1 MLGAPVPSPAP
12 GTSTGVTEPEPVDA
26 EPGDGTPI
34 FESVR
39 SGYLHAFGRDLP
51 RSSEQQGG
59 QSLAGQPA
67 RPPASWG
74 DGSGRAVAVPPTA
87 GHPASSGLPQRL
99 PHPGQVRGT
108 AADQETR
115 QARWPNRRRARGASW
130 QASSAAPSGRGRWL
144 RRTAARSSRNRM
156 AEGEARDPAPHPH
169 DPDRLIADFAERVP
183 DVLRAV
189 AVASDGVL
197 LAASDRTQPDQLEQ
211 LSAIT
216 AGLISL
222 ASAAAR
228 IFDGGAVT
236 QALVTMARGTLVI
249 MAIDQGSSLAVL
261 TTATADLDTV
271 AYEMTMLAEEA
282 GSIFTPPA
290 R

>member
-1 MLGAPVPSPAP
+1 
-12 GTSTGVTEPEPVDA
+12 
-26 EPGDGTPI
+26 
-34 FESVR
+34 
-39 SGYLHAFGRDLP
+39 
-51 RSSEQQGG
+51 
-59 QSLAGQPA
+59 
-67 RPPASWG
+67 
-74 DGSGRAVAVPPTA
+74 
-87 GHPASSGLPQRL
+87 
-99 PHPGQVRGT
+99 
-108 AADQETR
+108 
-115 QARWPNRRRARGASW
+115 
-130 QASSAAPSGRGRWL
+130 
-144 RRTAARSSRNRM
+144 M
-156 AEGEARDPAPHPH
+156 AEGEARDPAPHPQ

-197 LAASDRTQPDQLEQ
+197 LAASDRARPDQLEQ

-228 IFDGGAVT
+228 IFDGGTVT
-236 QALVTMARGTLVI
+236 QALVTMARSTLVI

-282 GSIFTPPA
+282 GSIFTPPT

>member
-1 MLGAPVPSPAP
+1 
-12 GTSTGVTEPEPVDA
+12 
-26 EPGDGTPI
+26 
-34 FESVR
+34 
-39 SGYLHAFGRDLP
+39 
-51 RSSEQQGG
+51 
-59 QSLAGQPA
+59 
-67 RPPASWG
+67 
-74 DGSGRAVAVPPTA
+74 
-87 GHPASSGLPQRL
+87 
-99 PHPGQVRGT
+99 
-108 AADQETR
+108 
-115 QARWPNRRRARGASW
+115 
-130 QASSAAPSGRGRWL
+130 
-144 RRTAARSSRNRM
+144 M
-156 AEGEARDPAPHPH
+156 AEAEARDPAPHPQ

-228 IFDGGAVT
+228 IFDSGTVT
-236 QALVTMARGTLVI
+236 QALVTMAQGTLVI

-271 AYEMTMLAEEA
+271 AYEMTMLAAEA

>member
-1 MLGAPVPSPAP
+1 
-12 GTSTGVTEPEPVDA
+12 
-26 EPGDGTPI
+26 
-34 FESVR
+34 
-39 SGYLHAFGRDLP
+39 
-51 RSSEQQGG
+51 
-59 QSLAGQPA
+59 
-67 RPPASWG
+67 
-74 DGSGRAVAVPPTA
+74 
-87 GHPASSGLPQRL
+87 
-99 PHPGQVRGT
+99 
-108 AADQETR
+108 
-115 QARWPNRRRARGASW
+115 
-130 QASSAAPSGRGRWL
+130 
-144 RRTAARSSRNRM
+144 M
-156 AEGEARDPAPHPH
+156 AEREARDPAPHPQ

-197 LAASDRTQPDQLEQ
+197 LAASDRTQPDQLEH
-211 LSAIT
+211 LAAIT

-236 QALVTMARGTLVI
+236 QALVTMARDTLVI

-271 AYEMTMLAEEA
+271 AYEMTMLVEEA
-282 GSIFTPPA
+282 GSAFTPPA